1 MPGLDLL
8 GGGVFAAAALIVIVI
23 LLVFF
28 VARRYKVAGPNEAL
42 VIAGASGSKVRQ
54 PDGSL
59 SSATGEGV
67 RVVVGAG
74 AVVLPVIHKAERLT
88 LQSYKKD
95 IELSDAVTTQGIR
108 VKIKGTA
115 VFKIGRQPDQIR
127 KAAERFLKQEG
138 TIAETVEEVLKG
150 SLRGIVGQLTIDEL
164 ITQREAFVKRVTDE
178 ANEPLS
184 RLGLDLD
191 VLNIQE
197 ITDEGFSGQLSY
209 IEQLGKRNYQ
219 DARRQAEVAEAE
231 AQQAIIAAQRER
243 DLAAAEALSRTEAAT
258 ARASQSGPLAQA
270 EAAREVTRRQTE
282 LAELEAL
289 RREKELLATTV
300 KLAAA
305 EAAAAIERANGEREA
320 RIAAAEAEAA
330 RVRIEGQAVA
340 DAIAARGEAEA
351 EALAL
356 RAEAYRAFNA
366 AALVSTVLERLP
378 DVVSA
383 AAEPMS
389 NIDNLT
395 VLSTDGA
402 SEVVR
407 TTTNTVV
414 QASEVLKGL
423 TGVDIR
429 ELFSSAIGSDDAPA
443 AGDLAE
449 RLRTKRDER
458 RATIAATTST
468 RRGSVAPVA
477 PAPEG
482 ETAEAEADPEPVQ
495 TGRQPGAPN
504 SPGEDGPSGAARAD
518 APRRTEGTPSAA
530 RETGGPGPALAGP
543 SAPAAASDDG
553 LRSLLESLAR
563 TPVMGGLLADRRL
576 GDVMASRRT
585 PAAARRTY
593 EALPA
598 KVRDAVDGYSLR
610 QLMDIYDVKP

>member
-1 MPGLDLL
+1 MPIVDLL
-8 GGGVFAAAALIVIVI
+8 GGGVFAATAVIVIVV

-28 VARRYKVAGPNEAL
+28 VARRYKIAGPNEAL
-42 VIAGASGSKVRQ
+42 IIAGASGSRIRQ
-54 PDGSL
+54 QDGTVV
-59 SSATGEGV
+59 AAEDRGV

-74 AVVLPVIHKAERLT
+74 AVVLPIVHKDERLK

-95 IELSDAVTTQGIR
+95 IELTDAVTTQGIR
-108 VKIKGTA
+108 VRIKGTA

-127 KAAERFLKQEG
+127 KAAERFLKQEEA
-138 TIAETVEEVLKG
+138 IAETVEEVLKG

-191 VLNIQE
+191 VLNVQE

-231 AQQAIIAAQRER
+231 AQQQIIAAQRER
-243 DLAAAEALSRTEAAT
+243 DLAAAEALARTEAAA
-258 ARASQSGPLAQA
+258 ARAAQSGPLAQA

-282 LAELEAL
+282 LAELEAQ
-289 RREKELLATTV
+289 RREKELLASTV

-305 EAAAAIERANGEREA
+305 EAQAAIERANGERAA
-320 RIAAAEAEAA
+320 RIAVAEAEAA

-378 DVVSA
+378 EVVAA
-383 AAEPMS
+383 AAEPMG

-402 SEVVR
+402 SDIVR
-407 TTTNTVV
+407 TTTGTVT
-414 QASEVLKGL
+414 QASEVLRGL
-423 TGVDIR
+423 TGVDVR
-429 ELFSSAIGSDDAPA
+429 ELFAKALVGDDDRPP
-443 AGDLAE
+443 GDLAG
-449 RLRTKRDER
+449 RLRARRDER
-458 RATIAATTST
+458 RADLPTGPATADGGLGAAPRGTSEPT
-468 RRGSVAPVA
+468 ATGEAGGEPTLTVVQ
-477 PAPEG
+477 PEG
-482 ETAEAEADPEPVQ
+482 EAQ
-495 TGRQPGAPN
+495 
-504 SPGEDGPSGAARAD
+504 GPD
-518 APRRTEGTPSAA
+518 TEGGAWEPAYDA
-530 RETGGPGPALAGP
+530 GVRGGGTV
-543 SAPAAASDDG
+543 
-553 LRSLLESLAR
+553 R
-563 TPVMGGLLADRRL
+563 GLLAAADAASLPEALADRPVGELMR
-576 GDVMASRRT
+576 SRRT
-585 PAAARRTY
+585 PAALRRAY

-598 KVRDAVDGYSLR
+598 GVRSTIDDLSLSQVR
-610 QLMDIYDVKP
+610 ERYGR